1 MGSLIFC
8 IISCEVLGLITNLV
22 ESTRYEVFNVATLKT
37 FVKKFEEELYN
48 LVRNIGFK
56 RIKTGK
62 NKNKDTNVI
71 NKNLLLF
78 IPADKTNSNF

>member
-1 MGSLIFC
+1 M
-8 IISCEVLGLITNLV
+8 
-22 ESTRYEVFNVATLKT
+22 
-37 FVKKFEEELYN
+37 KKFKEELYN